1 MSKTESK
8 TISNKLE
15 RMGVE
20 RNENLHRPRVGIA
33 GAGLMGRFHLH
44 AARQAGANVV
54 AIADVSEKKLQR
66 IVGNGDV
73 TTYRDVRKM
82 IETVDLEILHICT
95 PSQTHENLIRMALE
109 RRVHVFVEKPL
120 AATEANTRDLSEY
133 ALNQDVLLCPVHQ
146 YAFQRSMET
155 MLNNRHKVGTET
167 HFDLVF
173 HSAGGQGH
181 AVVEQNRI
189 AADILPHA
197 ISILQRFFQTDDL
210 RGAKW
215 QISGSGDASWNLNAV
230 IQDVA
235 VHIRI
240 SLAARPTCIKLDLWG
255 TNGALHSNMF
265 HDFAFF
271 RNGATSRRT
280 KITQPFTEALSQ
292 LWSATFN
299 LVNRL
304 YRNESAYPGLRTLT
318 EKFYR
323 ACQGDAKNPISA
335 DESAFVAAIRD
346 RFLAST
352 NPARAQNSHSD
363 AGNGIN

>member
-1 MSKTESK
+1 MKNQS
-8 TISNKLE
+8 
-15 RMGVE
+15 
-20 RNENLHRPRVGIA
+20 RPRVAIA
-33 GAGLMGRFHLH
+33 GAGLMGRFHFR
-44 AARQAGANVV
+44 AARQAGANIV
-54 AIADVSEKKLQR
+54 AIADVSEQKMLR
-66 IVGNGDV
+66 IVGKSDV
-73 TTYRDVRKM
+73 ATYQDAEKM
-82 IETVDLEILHICT
+82 IKTADFEILHICT
-95 PSQTHENLIRMALE
+95 PSLTHEKLIRMALE

-120 AATEANTRDLSEY
+120 AATEANTRELCEY

-155 MLNNRHKVGTET
+155 MLSNRHKVGTET

-181 AVVEQNRI
+181 AVAEQNRI

-197 ISILQRFFQTDDL
+197 ISILQLFFQADDL
-210 RGAKW
+210 RGANW
-215 QISGSGDASWNLNAV
+215 QISGLGDASWSLNAL

-299 LVNRL
+299 LANRL

-323 ACQGDAKNPISA
+323 ACQGNAKNPISA
-335 DESAFVAAIRD
+335 DESASVAAIRD
-346 RFLAST
+346 LFLAST
-352 NPARAQNSHSD
+352 QSAWRQNSNSD
-363 AGNGIN
+363 ADDGII